1 MSPSTFCAAMAGML
15 TLSCGQSQ
23 LLRIESAEQV
33 SLRGELLLVWDL
45 VSICP
50 SGSTN
55 SREQVIF
62 TKAKHFPR
70 KLIEPPPFTTTISFH
85 ASMFQGPV
93 MVATHLQPPHP
104 SPNPSLAP
112 EAYWEWELEPKVAAK
127 ADGNFDF
134 GGNLPFHREHR
145 L

>member
-15 TLSCGQSQ
+15 TRVGSHSCSELSPQSRYRSEGNSYWCGTWFLSA
-23 LLRIESAEQV
+23 LLDPQTRESKLYLPKLNIFPGN
-33 SLRGELLLVWDL
+33 SL
-45 VSICP
+45 
-50 SGSTN
+50 N
-55 SREQVIF
+55 
-62 TKAKHFPR
+62 
-70 KLIEPPPFTTTISFH
+70 PPPFTTTISFH

-104 SPNPSLAP
+104 TPNPSLAP

-127 ADGNFDF
+127 ADGSFDF